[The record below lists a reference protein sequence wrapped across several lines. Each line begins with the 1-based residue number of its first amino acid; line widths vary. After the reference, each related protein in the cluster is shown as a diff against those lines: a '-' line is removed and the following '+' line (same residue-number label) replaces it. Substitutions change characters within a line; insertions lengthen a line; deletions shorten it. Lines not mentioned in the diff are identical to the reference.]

1 MVARP
6 DGLAEGMR
14 WTGTGGTTP
23 HERAVCVSTPERHL
37 RCRHDAASVRGRRAV
52 SADCI
57 SSSNFLGALRRAAAA
72 TLPPP
77 MKNEPRGG
85 DAARRR
91 GRSTACAENRDLE
104 ISPEGSWRGAAPA
117 HAGIGDAP
125 APPSAGTCTYEDVY
139 WFRLWQSSV
148 GEHRVARVTK
158 ADAAQCCFRGPSL
171 GRRWTL
177 FRFLTDCRPIVKR
190 EST

>member
-1 MVARP
+1 MVGP
-6 DGLAEGMR
+6 THGLAVGVR
-14 WTGTGGTTP
+14 WPGTGGTTP

-37 RCRHDAASVRGRRAV
+37 RRRHDAASVRGRRAV

-57 SSSNFLGALRRAAAA
+57 SSSNFLRALRRAAAA

-104 ISPEGSWRGAAPA
+104 ISPKGSWRGAAPA
-117 HAGIGDAP
+117 PAAVGAAP
-125 APPSAGTCTYEDVY
+125 LPPSAECVHGV
-139 WFRLWQSSV
+139 LWVVLGCDALVLLKIGWVSCSTGVLFSV
-148 GEHRVARVTK
+148 PK
-158 ADAAQCCFRGPSL
+158 MILIKFCCSRTGP
-171 GRRWTL
+171 
-177 FRFLTDCRPIVKR
+177 
-190 EST
+190 